1 MQNQNTIRSSNQ
13 SVDRKVLNVN
23 HSNIL
28 KSMGMELKDAD
39 SYLLELLYEQVQYC
53 INTSSPKFSYKIFI
67 NPNFPGNGIL
77 SIENVNFNIG
87 KILEKYLHH
96 SELLAFFVVTIG
108 IEIEKY
114 SKEHFSQ
121 DNGLEGLIANLIGS
135 ELAEQ
140 VADICQFEIEK
151 IATDLGFKITNRYSP
166 GYCNWNVSEQHH
178 LFSLLGNDNCGIKL
192 NTSALMIPEKSVSGI
207 IGLGSKVKSMGY
219 KCHACNDEKCPNRL
233 FENN

>member
-13 SVDRKVLNVN
+13 SIDRKALTVS
-23 HSNIL
+23 HSDIL

-39 SYLLELLYEQVQYC
+39 SYLLELLDAQVQYC
-53 INTSSPKFSYKIFI
+53 TNICSPKFSFKIFN

-108 IEIEKY
+108 NEIENY
-114 SKEHFSQ
+114 SKEHLIQ
-121 DNGLEGLIANLIGS
+121 GNGLEGLISNLIGS

-140 VADICQFEIEK
+140 VADICQNEIEK
-151 IATDLGFKITNRYSP
+151 VATKSGFKITNRYSP
-166 GYCNWNVSEQHH
+166 GYCNWNVSEQHQ
-178 LFSLLGNDNCGIKL
+178 LFSLLGNDNCGIIL
-192 NTSALMIPEKSVSGI
+192 NTSALMMPEKSVSGI
-207 IGLGSKVKSMGY
+207 IGIGSNVKSTSY

-233 FENN
+233 KGNN